1 MATVNRI
8 KQLEQQREE
17 VREQIAAVGNLRPGS
32 LVERYRRCGKP
43 NCHCAQP
50 GAKGHGPS
58 WSLTRAVGGKTITKV
73 IPAGPPVERTRDQI
87 AEYRRYK
94 ELVQQFVN
102 LSEQL
107 CDARLREGQAEAK
120 ATAKKGGLKQRSR
133 RRSSPR
139 SKRS

>member
-1 MATVNRI
+1 MATVNRVE
-8 KQLEQQREE
+8 QLEQQREE
-17 VREQIAAVGNLRPGS
+17 VRKQIADVGDLRPGS
-32 LVERYRRCGKP
+32 LVGRYRRCGKP
-43 NCHCAQP
+43 NCHCAMP

-73 IPAGPPVERTRDQI
+73 IPEGPLVDRTREQI

-94 ELVQQFVN
+94 ELVRHFVE

-107 CDARLREGQAEAK
+107 CDARLREAQAEAK
-120 ATAKKGGLKQRSR
+120 ATAKKGGSKRHSKPK
-133 RRSSPR
+133 SSPR